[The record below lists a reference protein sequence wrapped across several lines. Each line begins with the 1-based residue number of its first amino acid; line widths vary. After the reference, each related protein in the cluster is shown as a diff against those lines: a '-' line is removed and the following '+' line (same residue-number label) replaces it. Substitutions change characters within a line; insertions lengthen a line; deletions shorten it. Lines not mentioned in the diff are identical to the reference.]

1 MNYKEIGKKIAEKR
15 KQMHLTQEELAFKLN
30 VSPQAVSKWEN
41 DLSIPDVTLLI
52 ALSDLFNISL
62 DELIR
67 EKQNLPVTT
76 LVEQENK
83 KPLEKMLLKIIVNS
97 KDGDKVKVNLP
108 VQLIKLGINISK
120 CMPEINGND
129 ALKDIDFDQIFNM
142 IENGVIGKIV
152 EVESSDGDIVE
163 IYVE

>member
-1 MNYKEIGKKIAEKR
+1 MKTIGQTIAEKR

>member
-1 MNYKEIGKKIAEKR
+1 MKTIGQKIAEKR
-15 KQMHLTQEELAFKLN
+15 KQMHLTQEELSLRLN

-41 DLSIPDVTLLI
+41 DLSIPDITLLI
-52 ALSDLFNISL
+52 ALADLFNISL

-67 EKQNLPVTT
+67 QKEQLPVISVMEET
-76 LVEQENK
+76 NK
-83 KPLEKMLLKIIVNS
+83 KPIEKMLLKIIVNS
-97 KDGDKVKVNLP
+97 KEGDKVKVNLP

-120 CMPEINGND
+120 CMPEVNGNE
-129 ALKDIDFDQIFNM
+129 ALKDIDFDQIFTM
-142 IENGVIGKIV
+142 IENGVIGKLV

>member
-1 MNYKEIGKKIAEKR
+1 MKTIGKKIAEKR

-41 DLSIPDVTLLI
+41 DISIPDVTLLI

>member
-1 MNYKEIGKKIAEKR
+1 
-15 KQMHLTQEELAFKLN
+15 MHLTQEELAFKLN

>member
-1 MNYKEIGKKIAEKR
+1 MKTIGQKIAEKR
-15 KQMHLTQEELAFKLN
+15 KQMYLTQEELAFKLN

>member
-1 MNYKEIGKKIAEKR
+1 M
-15 KQMHLTQEELAFKLN
+15 
-30 VSPQAVSKWEN
+30 
-41 DLSIPDVTLLI
+41 
-52 ALSDLFNISL
+52 
-62 DELIR
+62 IR

>member
-1 MNYKEIGKKIAEKR
+1 MKTIGQKISEKR

>member
-1 MNYKEIGKKIAEKR
+1 MKTIGQKIAEKR

-30 VSPQAVSKWEN
+30 VSPQAVSKWQN

>member
-1 MNYKEIGKKIAEKR
+1 MKTIGQKIAEKR
-15 KQMHLTQEELAFKLN
+15 KQMHLTQEELALRLN

-41 DLSIPDVTLLI
+41 DLSIPDITLLI
-52 ALSDLFNISL
+52 ALADLFNISL

-67 EKQNLPVTT
+67 QKEQLPVISVMEET
-76 LVEQENK
+76 NK
-83 KPLEKMLLKIIVNS
+83 KPIEKMLLKIIVNS
-97 KDGDKVKVNLP
+97 KEGDKVKVNLP

-120 CMPEINGND
+120 CMPEVNGND
-129 ALKDIDFDQIFNM
+129 ALKDIDFDQIFTM
-142 IENGVIGKIV
+142 IENGVIGKLV

>member
-1 MNYKEIGKKIAEKR
+1 MKTIGKKIAEKR

>member
-1 MNYKEIGKKIAEKR
+1 MKTIGQKIAEKR
-15 KQMHLTQEELAFKLN
+15 KQKHLTQEELALRLN

-41 DLSIPDVTLLI
+41 DLSIPDITLLI
-52 ALSDLFNISL
+52 ALADLFNISL

-67 EKQNLPVTT
+67 QKEQLPVISVMEET
-76 LVEQENK
+76 NK
-83 KPLEKMLLKIIVNS
+83 KPIEKMLLKIIVNS
-97 KDGDKVKVNLP
+97 KEGDKVKVNLP

-120 CMPEINGND
+120 CMPEVNGNE
-129 ALKDIDFDQIFNM
+129 ALKDIDFDQIFTM
-142 IENGVIGKIV
+142 IENGVIGKLV

>member
-1 MNYKEIGKKIAEKR
+1 MKTIGQKITEKR